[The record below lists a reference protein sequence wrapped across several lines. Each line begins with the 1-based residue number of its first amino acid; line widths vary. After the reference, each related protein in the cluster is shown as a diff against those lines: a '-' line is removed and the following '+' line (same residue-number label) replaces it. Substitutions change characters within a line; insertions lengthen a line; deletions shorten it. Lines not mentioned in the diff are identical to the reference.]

1 MKIEYKCRFCNR
13 IIKRKEQILNS
24 EVDLTKFGWVDKV
37 SKITKLTRRQIA
49 RIVKLTDLKDVV
61 YIRHMTEQVAGQN
74 PAEGTK
80 T

>member
-1 MKIEYKCRFCNR
+1 MNFVVNIM
-13 IIKRKEQILNS
+13 IIKENIIVYVLNEDILKILNS

-61 YIRHMTEQVAGQN
+61 YIRHMTE
-74 PAEGTK
+74 
-80 T
+80 